1 VSDQVCSLCHRPVI
15 WATTVYEKPIP
26 LDPDP
31 DPDGNQFVYRDG
43 SGALRTRQRKK
54 GQEPQPFERIHMPH
68 VATCAARR
76 KAPAPPA
83 NVTPITAARSLQ
95 RGYRYPRRTP

>member
-1 VSDQVCSLCHRPVI
+1 VSAQTCGFCHRPLL
-15 WATTVYEKPIP
+15 WAITVYDKPIP

-31 DPDGNQFVYRDG
+31 DPEGNQFVYRDV
-43 SGALRTRQRKK
+43 SGALRARQRKK

-68 VATCAARR
+68 VATCTARR
-76 KAPAPPA
+76 KPSPPPS
-83 NVTPITAARSLQ
+83 NVTSITAARSLQ

>member
-1 VSDQVCSLCHRPVI
+1 MSSGVCSLCRRPVI
-15 WATTVYEKPIP
+15 WATTVYEKSIA

-43 SGALRTRQRKK
+43 TGALRTRQRKK

-68 VATCAARR
+68 VASCPARR
-76 KAPAPPA
+76 KPPPLPS
-83 NVTPITAARSLQ
+83 NVTPITAARSLR
-95 RGYRYPRRTP
+95 RGN